1 MSDPAHRPSRP
12 WRPWVPWVPWVAL
25 AIVVGVALGL
35 GASRGGT
42 APTPTQRADA
52 IDAVIRCP
60 SCEGISVADSS
71 ASTAV
76 AIRGAVAAR
85 VRAGESDAQIY
96 AFLVSRY
103 GPGILLRPPVHGWTE
118 WVWVVPPAAL
128 AMAAAG
134 LAVVLRRRRRRRPV
148 PVSAEDRALV
158 ERALWERSRHLGQPD
173 AMRVR

>member
-1 MSDPAHRPSRP
+1 
-12 WRPWVPWVPWVAL
+12 VAL
-25 AIVVGVALGL
+25 AIVVGVSLGL

-71 ASTAV
+71 ASTAA
-76 AIRGAVAAR
+76 AIRGAVTAR
-85 VRAGESDAQIY
+85 VRAGQSDAQIE

-118 WVWVVPPAAL
+118 WVWVLPPAVLAIAL
-128 AMAAAG
+128 SG
-134 LAVVLRRRRRRRPV
+134 LAVVLLRRRRRPM

-158 ERALWERSRHLGQPD
+158 ERALSERSRHLGQPD
-173 AMRVR
+173 AVRVR